1 MQLRLQHHEV
11 RPQRLQQQ
19 RQHQKNTRGNR
30 RINSQAG
37 KYPLPEA
44 EVSLVNR
51 SHTAHQWYLSTK
63 TCSRNLFYL
72 AGVDTR
78 SKSRTRKHTTCAI
91 Q

>member
-11 RPQRLQQQ
+11 KPQRLQQQ

-44 EVSLVNR
+44 EVNR
-51 SHTAHQWYLSTK
+51 VYTK
-63 TCSRNLFYL
+63 SPGTLD
-72 AGVDTR
+72 GVECNFT
-78 SKSRTRKHTTCAI
+78 